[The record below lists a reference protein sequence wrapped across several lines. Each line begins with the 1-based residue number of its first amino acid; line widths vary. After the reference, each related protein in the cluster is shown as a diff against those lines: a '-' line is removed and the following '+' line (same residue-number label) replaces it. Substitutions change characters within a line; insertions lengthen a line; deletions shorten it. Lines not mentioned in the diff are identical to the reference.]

1 MDKNDFDVDFDFE
14 KEYGFDPSLFMDTD
28 ETEDEPVTGS
38 AFESAEDGDD
48 TLFGDF
54 DLDSLPDEDNSG
66 DGGSEFDD
74 FDLDELTGE
83 FSDEGDLTE
92 YAEEAAE
99 DTELPE
105 EEDIP
110 IRRRKPRQEEPG
122 KEPALPEDSEY
133 PEEELPE
140 DTAPD
145 ADAEEEYN
153 EDSEEKK
160 SLFRRKPKE
169 DKPKK
174 PSVFSKLLDLYL
186 APMRQT
192 EDIQTVDENGRIRR
206 RRKPSKSQIF
216 KEVYLPAII
225 AGVALLLVL
234 SFIVGSVTNAV
245 KKKLLNDEAS
255 RRESLS
261 ASQAADA
268 AEKEYDALIA
278 EAEALAAGYNYD
290 EAIAK
295 LNTFSGT
302 DAEHQ
307 QAITAKKAEYTTAQ
321 SQLVEW
327 KDISQIPNL
336 SFHVLMADPTRAIS
350 DAQYGG
356 LYNRNF
362 VTIDEFSK
370 ILEHLYSGGY
380 ILIDFDSFIST
391 STGVDGR
398 ESFFQSPLMLP
409 AGKKPIMITETM
421 VNYFNYMIDGNNDGE
436 PDAGG
441 AGFASK
447 LVVDENGD
455 IKAQYVDGSN
465 QTLIGNY
472 DLVPILEDFIK
483 AHPDF
488 SYRGARATLA
498 VTGHEGVFGYRC
510 NTSYIASKSQGYYD
524 EQVAG
529 AKEIAQALR
538 DKGYTIAS
546 YTYSNQ
552 KYRDLS
558 AKEINQEMTNWKN
571 QVTPILGEVDVMVFA
586 RENGGINDYTGAVF
600 TALSDTGFQY
610 FVDDGEKPSVTINT
624 SYVRQTR
631 IMVTGMNMQWHQSW
645 FTQYFDCNTI
655 LDIAV
660 RGNVPNS

>member
-14 KEYGFDPSLFMDTD
+14 KEYGFDPSLFMDAD
-28 ETEDEPVTGS
+28 ETEEAPVTDS
-38 AFESAEDGDD
+38 AFESAEDPDAD
-48 TLFGDF
+48 FLGDF
-54 DLDSLPDEDNSG
+54 DLDSLPDEEDSG
-66 DGGSEFDD
+66 DDAGVFDD
-74 FDLDELTGE
+74 FDLDDITGE
-83 FSDEGDLTE
+83 SSE
-92 YAEEAAE
+92 AE
-99 DTELPE
+99 DPMDLSEEEDLPIRRRRQNRQEEPQDPELPE
-105 EEDIP
+105 EDVLQEDEVP
-110 IRRRKPRQEEPG
+110 EDELPEEDTEEESEEEPEAEKPARRRKPR
-122 KEPALPEDSEY
+122 A
-133 PEEELPE
+133 
-140 DTAPD
+140 
-145 ADAEEEYN
+145 
-153 EDSEEKK
+153 
-160 SLFRRKPKE
+160 

-192 EDIQTVDENGRIRR
+192 EDVQTVDENGRIRR

-225 AGVALLLVL
+225 AGIALLLVL

-245 KKKLLNDEAS
+245 KKKMLNDEAN

-268 AEKEYDALIA
+268 AEKEYDALMA

-295 LNTFSGT
+295 LNTFTGT

-307 QAITAKKAEYTTAQ
+307 QAITAKKAEYTNAQ

-327 KDISQIPNL
+327 KDVSQIPNL

-370 ILEHLYSGGY
+370 ILEQLYAGGY

-391 STGVDGR
+391 STGVDGK

-441 AGFASK
+441 AGFACK
-447 LVVDENGD
+447 LVVDANGD

-465 QTLIGNY
+465 QTLVGNY

-510 NTSYIASKSQGYYD
+510 NTSYIASKSQSYYD

>member
-14 KEYGFDPSLFMDTD
+14 KEYGFDPSLFMDAD
-28 ETEDEPVTGS
+28 ETEEAPVTDS
-38 AFESAEDGDD
+38 AFESAEDPDAD
-48 TLFGDF
+48 FLGDF
-54 DLDSLPDEDNSG
+54 DLDSLPDEEDSG
-66 DGGSEFDD
+66 DDAGVFDD
-74 FDLDELTGE
+74 FDLDDITGE
-83 FSDEGDLTE
+83 NSE
-92 YAEEAAE
+92 AE
-99 DTELPE
+99 DPMDLPE
-105 EEDIP
+105 EEDLP
-110 IRRRKPRQEEPG
+110 IRRRRQNRQEEPQDPELPEEDVLQEDEVPEDELPEEDTEEESEEEPEAEKPARRRKPR
-122 KEPALPEDSEY
+122 A
-133 PEEELPE
+133 
-140 DTAPD
+140 
-145 ADAEEEYN
+145 
-153 EDSEEKK
+153 
-160 SLFRRKPKE
+160 

-192 EDIQTVDENGRIRR
+192 EDVQTVDENGRIRR

-225 AGVALLLVL
+225 AGLALLLVL

-245 KKKLLNDEAS
+245 KKKMLNDEAN

-268 AEKEYDALIA
+268 AEKEYDALMA

-295 LNTFSGT
+295 LNTFTGT

-307 QAITAKKAEYTTAQ
+307 QAITAKKAEYTNAQ

-327 KDISQIPNL
+327 KDVSQIPNL

-370 ILEHLYSGGY
+370 ILEQLYAGGY

-391 STGVDGR
+391 STGVDGK

-441 AGFASK
+441 AGFACK
-447 LVVDENGD
+447 LVVDANGD

-465 QTLIGNY
+465 QTLVGNY

-510 NTSYIASKSQGYYD
+510 NTSYIASKSQSYYD

-529 AKEIAQALR
+529 AKEITQALR
-538 DKGYTIAS
+538 EKGYTIAS

-558 AKEINQEMTNWKN
+558 AKEISQEMTNWKN
-571 QVTPILGEVDVMVFA
+571 QVTPILGEVDVLVFA

-631 IMVTGMNMQWHQSW
+631 IMVTGMNMQWHPTW
-645 FTQYFDCNTI
+645 FTQYFDCNAV

-660 RGNVPNS
+660 RGSVPNS

>member
-14 KEYGFDPSLFMDTD
+14 KEYGFDPSLFMDAD
-28 ETEDEPVTGS
+28 KTEEEPADDS
-38 AFESAEDGDD
+38 AYESAEDSEEDF
-48 TLFGDF
+48 LGDF
-54 DLDSLPDEDNSG
+54 DLDSLPDEEDSG
-66 DGGSEFDD
+66 EDAGAFDD
-74 FDLDELTGE
+74 FDLDDVTGE
-83 FSDEGDLTE
+83 ISDG
-92 YAEEAAE
+92 E
-99 DTELPE
+99 DPADIPE

-110 IRRRKPRQEEPG
+110 IRRRRSRQEPPQD
-122 KEPALPEDSEY
+122 PALPDDDGQ
-133 PEEELPE
+133 PEEALEDELPE
-140 DTAPD
+140 E
-145 ADAEEEYN
+145 DAEEES
-153 EDSEEKK
+153 EAVPEEEPEEEKPV
-160 SLFRRKPKE
+160 RRKRVQP

-174 PSVFSKLLDLYL
+174 PSVFSRLLDLYL
-186 APMRQT
+186 APVRQT
-192 EDIQTVDENGRIRR
+192 EDVQTVDENGRIRR

-225 AGVALLLVL
+225 AGLALLLVL

-245 KKKLLNDEAS
+245 KKKMLNDEAS

-295 LNTFSGT
+295 LNTFTGT
-302 DAEHQ
+302 SAEHQ
-307 QAITAKKAEYTTAQ
+307 QAITAKKAEYTNAQ

-327 KDISQIPNL
+327 KDVSQIPNL
-336 SFHVLMADPTRAIS
+336 SFHVLMADPQRAIS

-370 ILEHLYSGGY
+370 ILEQLYAGGY

-391 STGVDGR
+391 STGVDGK

-441 AGFASK
+441 AGFACK
-447 LVVDENGD
+447 LVVDANGD

-465 QTLIGNY
+465 QTLVGNY

-510 NTSYIASKSQGYYD
+510 NTSYISSKSQGYYD

-529 AKEIAQALR
+529 AKEIVQALR

-558 AKEINQEMTNWKN
+558 AKEISQEMTNWKN
-571 QVTPILGEVDVMVFA
+571 QVTPILGEVDVLVFA

-610 FVDDGEKPSVTINT
+610 FVDDGEKPAVTINT

-631 IMVTGMNMQWHQSW
+631 LMVTGMNMQWHPTW
-645 FTQYFDCNTI
+645 FTQYFDCNAV
-655 LDIAV
+655 LDTTV
-660 RGNVPNS
+660 RGSVPNS

>member
-14 KEYGFDPSLFMDTD
+14 KEYGFDPSLFMDAD
-28 ETEDEPVTGS
+28 ETEEAPVTDS
-38 AFESAEDGDD
+38 AFESAEDPDAD
-48 TLFGDF
+48 FLGDF
-54 DLDSLPDEDNSG
+54 DLDSLPDEEDSG
-66 DGGSEFDD
+66 DDAGVFDD
-74 FDLDELTGE
+74 FDLDDITGE
-83 FSDEGDLTE
+83 SSE
-92 YAEEAAE
+92 AE
-99 DTELPE
+99 DPMDLSEEEDLPIRRRRQNRQEEPQDPVLPEEDVLQEDEVPEDELPE
-105 EEDIP
+105 EDTEEESEEEP
-110 IRRRKPRQEEPG
+110 EAEKPARRRKPR
-122 KEPALPEDSEY
+122 A
-133 PEEELPE
+133 
-140 DTAPD
+140 
-145 ADAEEEYN
+145 
-153 EDSEEKK
+153 
-160 SLFRRKPKE
+160 

-192 EDIQTVDENGRIRR
+192 EDVQTVDENGRIRR

-225 AGVALLLVL
+225 AGLALLLVL

-245 KKKLLNDEAS
+245 KKKMLNDEAN

-295 LNTFSGT
+295 LNTFTGT

-307 QAITAKKAEYTTAQ
+307 QAITAKKAEYTNAQ

-327 KDISQIPNL
+327 KDVSQIPNL
-336 SFHVLMADPTRAIS
+336 SFHVLMSDPTRGIS

-524 EQVAG
+524 EQGAG

>member
-14 KEYGFDPSLFMDTD
+14 KEYGFDPSLFMDAD
-28 ETEDEPVTGS
+28 ETEEAPVTDS
-38 AFESAEDGDD
+38 AFESVEDPDAD
-48 TLFGDF
+48 FLGDF
-54 DLDSLPDEDNSG
+54 DLDSLPDEEDSG
-66 DGGSEFDD
+66 DDAGVFDD
-74 FDLDELTGE
+74 FDLDDITGE
-83 FSDEGDLTE
+83 NSE
-92 YAEEAAE
+92 AE
-99 DTELPE
+99 DPMDLPE
-105 EEDIP
+105 EEDLP
-110 IRRRKPRQEEPG
+110 IRRRRQNRQEEPQDPVLPEEDVLQEDEVPEDELPEEDTEEESEEEPEAGKPARRRKPR
-122 KEPALPEDSEY
+122 A
-133 PEEELPE
+133 
-140 DTAPD
+140 
-145 ADAEEEYN
+145 
-153 EDSEEKK
+153 
-160 SLFRRKPKE
+160 

-192 EDIQTVDENGRIRR
+192 EDVQTVDENGRIRR

-225 AGVALLLVL
+225 AGLALLLVL

-245 KKKLLNDEAS
+245 KKKMLNDEAN

-268 AEKEYDALIA
+268 AEKEYDALMA

-295 LNTFSGT
+295 LNTFTGT

-307 QAITAKKAEYTTAQ
+307 QAITAKKAEYTNAQ

-327 KDISQIPNL
+327 KDVSQIPNL

-370 ILEHLYSGGY
+370 ILEQLYAGGY

-391 STGVDGR
+391 STGVDGK

-441 AGFASK
+441 AGFACK
-447 LVVDENGD
+447 LVVDANGD

-465 QTLIGNY
+465 QTLVGNY

-510 NTSYIASKSQGYYD
+510 NTSYIASKSQSYYD

-529 AKEIAQALR
+529 AKEITQALR
-538 DKGYTIAS
+538 EKGYTIAS

-558 AKEINQEMTNWKN
+558 AKEISQEMTNWKN
-571 QVTPILGEVDVMVFA
+571 QVTPILGEVDVLVFA

-631 IMVTGMNMQWHQSW
+631 IMVTGMNMQWHPTW
-645 FTQYFDCNTI
+645 FTQYFDCNAV

-660 RGNVPNS
+660 RGSVPNS

>member
-14 KEYGFDPSLFMDTD
+14 KEYGFDPSLFMDAD
-28 ETEDEPVTGS
+28 ETEEAPVTDS
-38 AFESAEDGDD
+38 AFESVEDPDAD
-48 TLFGDF
+48 FLGDF
-54 DLDSLPDEDNSG
+54 DLDSLPDEEDSG
-66 DGGSEFDD
+66 DDAGVFDD
-74 FDLDELTGE
+74 FDLDDITGE
-83 FSDEGDLTE
+83 NSE
-92 YAEEAAE
+92 AE
-99 DTELPE
+99 DPMDLPE
-105 EEDIP
+105 EEDLP
-110 IRRRKPRQEEPG
+110 IRRRRQNRQEEPQDPVLPEEDVLQEDEVPEDELPEEDTEEESEEEPEAEKPARRRKPR
-122 KEPALPEDSEY
+122 A
-133 PEEELPE
+133 
-140 DTAPD
+140 
-145 ADAEEEYN
+145 
-153 EDSEEKK
+153 
-160 SLFRRKPKE
+160 

-192 EDIQTVDENGRIRR
+192 EDVQTVDENGRIRR

-225 AGVALLLVL
+225 AGLALLLVL

-245 KKKLLNDEAS
+245 KKKMLNDEAN

-268 AEKEYDALIA
+268 AEKEYDALMA

-295 LNTFSGT
+295 LNTFTGT

-307 QAITAKKAEYTTAQ
+307 QAITAKKAEYTNAQ

-327 KDISQIPNL
+327 KDVSQIPNL

-370 ILEHLYSGGY
+370 ILEQLYAGGY

-391 STGVDGR
+391 STGVDGK

-441 AGFASK
+441 AGFACK
-447 LVVDENGD
+447 LVVDANGD

-465 QTLIGNY
+465 QTLVGNY

-510 NTSYIASKSQGYYD
+510 NTSYIASKSQSYYD

-529 AKEIAQALR
+529 AKEITQALR
-538 DKGYTIAS
+538 EKGYTIAS

-558 AKEINQEMTNWKN
+558 AKEISQEMTNWKN
-571 QVTPILGEVDVMVFA
+571 QVTPILGEVDVLVFA

-631 IMVTGMNMQWHQSW
+631 IMVTGMNMQWHPTW
-645 FTQYFDCNTI
+645 FTQYFDCNAV

-660 RGNVPNS
+660 RGSVPNS

>member
-14 KEYGFDPSLFMDTD
+14 KEYGFDPSLFMDAD
-28 ETEDEPVTGS
+28 ETEEAPVTDS
-38 AFESAEDGDD
+38 AFESVEDPDAD
-48 TLFGDF
+48 FLGDF
-54 DLDSLPDEDNSG
+54 DLDSLPDEEDSG
-66 DGGSEFDD
+66 DDAGVFDD
-74 FDLDELTGE
+74 FDLDDITGE
-83 FSDEGDLTE
+83 NSE
-92 YAEEAAE
+92 AE
-99 DTELPE
+99 DPMDLSEEEDLPIRRRRQNRQEEPQDPVLPEEDVLQEDEVPEDELPE
-105 EEDIP
+105 EDTEEESEEEP
-110 IRRRKPRQEEPG
+110 EAEKPARRRKPR
-122 KEPALPEDSEY
+122 A
-133 PEEELPE
+133 
-140 DTAPD
+140 
-145 ADAEEEYN
+145 
-153 EDSEEKK
+153 
-160 SLFRRKPKE
+160 

-192 EDIQTVDENGRIRR
+192 EDVQTVDENGRIRR

-225 AGVALLLVL
+225 AGLALLLVL

-245 KKKLLNDEAS
+245 KKKMLNDEAN

-268 AEKEYDALIA
+268 AEKEYDALMA

-295 LNTFSGT
+295 LNTFTGT

-307 QAITAKKAEYTTAQ
+307 QAITAKKAEYTNAQ

-327 KDISQIPNL
+327 KDVSQIPNL

-370 ILEHLYSGGY
+370 ILEQLYAGGY

-391 STGVDGR
+391 STGVDGK

-441 AGFASK
+441 AGFACK
-447 LVVDENGD
+447 LVVDANGD

-465 QTLIGNY
+465 QTLVGNY

-510 NTSYIASKSQGYYD
+510 NTSYIASKSQSYYD

-529 AKEIAQALR
+529 AKEITQALR
-538 DKGYTIAS
+538 EKGYTIAS

-558 AKEINQEMTNWKN
+558 AKEISQEMTNWKN
-571 QVTPILGEVDVMVFA
+571 QVTPILGEVDVLVFA

-631 IMVTGMNMQWHQSW
+631 IMVTGMNMQWHPTW
-645 FTQYFDCNTI
+645 FTQYFDCNAV

-660 RGNVPNS
+660 RGSVPNS

>member
-14 KEYGFDPSLFMDTD
+14 KEYGFDPSLFMDAD
-28 ETEDEPVTGS
+28 ETEEEPVTDS
-38 AFESAEDGDD
+38 AFESADSDAD
-48 TLFGDF
+48 FLGDF
-54 DLDSLPDEDNSG
+54 DLDSLPDEEDSG
-66 DGGSEFDD
+66 DDAGGFDD
-74 FDLDELTGE
+74 FDLDDITGDI
-83 FSDEGDLTE
+83 SDG
-92 YAEEAAE
+92 E
-99 DTELPE
+99 DSVDIPE

-110 IRRRKPRQEEPG
+110 IRRRQNRQEEPQDSV
-122 KEPALPEDSEY
+122 LPEEDAQ
-133 PEEELPE
+133 PEDELPE
-140 DTAPD
+140 DELPAEDT
-145 ADAEEEYN
+145 EEE
-153 EDSEEKK
+153 SEEEPEAEKPAR
-160 SLFRRKPKE
+160 RRKPRA

-192 EDIQTVDENGRIRR
+192 EDVQTVDENGRIRR

-225 AGVALLLVL
+225 AGLALLLVL

-245 KKKLLNDEAS
+245 KKKMLNDEAN

-268 AEKEYDALIA
+268 AEKEYDALMA

-295 LNTFSGT
+295 LNTFTGT

-307 QAITAKKAEYTTAQ
+307 QAITAKKAEYTNAQ

-327 KDISQIPNL
+327 KDVSQIPNL

-370 ILEHLYSGGY
+370 ILEQLYAGGY

-391 STGVDGR
+391 STGVDGK

-441 AGFASK
+441 AGFACK
-447 LVVDENGD
+447 LVVDANGD

-465 QTLIGNY
+465 QTLVGNY

-510 NTSYIASKSQGYYD
+510 NTSYIASKSQSYYD

-529 AKEIAQALR
+529 AKEITQALR
-538 DKGYTIAS
+538 EKGYTIAS

-558 AKEINQEMTNWKN
+558 AKEISQEMTNWKN
-571 QVTPILGEVDVMVFA
+571 QVTPILGEVDVLVFA

-624 SYVRQTR
+624 SYIRQTR
-631 IMVTGMNMQWHQSW
+631 LMVTGMNMQWHPTW
-645 FTQYFDCNTI
+645 FTQYFDCNAV
-655 LDIAV
+655 LDTAV
-660 RGNVPNS
+660 RGSVPNS

>member
-14 KEYGFDPSLFMDTD
+14 KEYGFDPSLFMDAD
-28 ETEDEPVTGS
+28 ETEGEPVTDS
-38 AFESAEDGDD
+38 AYESAEDSDED
-48 TLFGDF
+48 FLGDF
-54 DLDSLPDEDNSG
+54 DLDSLPDEEDSG
-66 DGGSEFDD
+66 DDAGAFDD
-74 FDLDELTGE
+74 FDLDDITGE
-83 FSDEGDLTE
+83 IS
-92 YAEEAAE
+92 EEE
-99 DTELPE
+99 DPVDIPE

-110 IRRRKPRQEEPG
+110 IRRRQNRQEEPQD
-122 KEPALPEDSEY
+122 PVLPEEDVQLEEEVPEDAVAEEDAGEESEEE
-133 PEEELPE
+133 PEEEKP
-140 DTAPD
+140 AR
-145 ADAEEEYN
+145 
-153 EDSEEKK
+153 
-160 SLFRRKPKE
+160 RRKPRP

-186 APMRQT
+186 APIRQT
-192 EDIQTVDENGRIRR
+192 EDEQTVDANGRIRR

-225 AGVALLLVL
+225 AGIALLLVL

-245 KKKLLNDEAS
+245 KKKMLNDEAN

-268 AEKEYDALIA
+268 AEKEYDALMA
-278 EAEALAAGYNYD
+278 EAEALAAGYSYD

-295 LNTFSGT
+295 LNTFTGT

-327 KDISQIPNL
+327 KDVSQIPNL
-336 SFHVLMADPTRAIS
+336 SFHVLMADPQRAIS

-362 VTIDEFSK
+362 VTTDEFSK
-370 ILEHLYSGGY
+370 ILEQLYAGGY

-391 STGVDGR
+391 STGVDGK

-441 AGFASK
+441 AGFACK

-455 IKAQYVDGSN
+455 IKAQYVDSSN
-465 QTLIGNY
+465 QTLVGNY

-510 NTSYIASKSQGYYD
+510 NTSYIASKSQSYYD

-538 DKGYTIAS
+538 EKGYTIAS

-558 AKEINQEMTNWKN
+558 AKEISQEMTNWKN
-571 QVTPILGEVDVMVFA
+571 QVTPILGEVDVLVFA

-631 IMVTGMNMQWHQSW
+631 IMVTGMNMQWHPTW
-645 FTQYFDCNTI
+645 FTQYFDCNAV
-655 LDIAV
+655 LDISV

>member
-14 KEYGFDPSLFMDTD
+14 KEYGFDPSLFMDAD
-28 ETEDEPVTGS
+28 ETEEAPVTDS
-38 AFESAEDGDD
+38 AFESAEDPDAD
-48 TLFGDF
+48 FLGDF
-54 DLDSLPDEDNSG
+54 DLDSLPDEEDSG
-66 DGGSEFDD
+66 DDAGVFDD
-74 FDLDELTGE
+74 FDLDDITGE
-83 FSDEGDLTE
+83 NSE
-92 YAEEAAE
+92 AE
-99 DTELPE
+99 DPMDLSEEEDLPIRRGRQNRQEEPQDPVLPEEDVLQEDEVPEDELPE
-105 EEDIP
+105 EDTEEKSEEEP
-110 IRRRKPRQEEPG
+110 EAEKPARRRKPR
-122 KEPALPEDSEY
+122 A
-133 PEEELPE
+133 
-140 DTAPD
+140 
-145 ADAEEEYN
+145 
-153 EDSEEKK
+153 
-160 SLFRRKPKE
+160 

-192 EDIQTVDENGRIRR
+192 EDVQTVDENGRIRR

-225 AGVALLLVL
+225 AGLALLLVL

-245 KKKLLNDEAS
+245 KKKMLNDEAN

-290 EAIAK
+290 EALAK
-295 LNTFSGT
+295 LNTFTGT

-307 QAITAKKAEYTTAQ
+307 QAITAKKAEYTNAQ

-327 KDISQIPNL
+327 KDVSQIPNL

-370 ILEHLYSGGY
+370 ILEQLYAGGY

-391 STGVDGR
+391 STGVDGK

-441 AGFASK
+441 AGFACK
-447 LVVDENGD
+447 LVVDANGD

-465 QTLIGNY
+465 QTLVGNY

-510 NTSYIASKSQGYYD
+510 NTSYIASKSQSYYD

-529 AKEIAQALR
+529 AKEITQALR
-538 DKGYTIAS
+538 EKGYTIAS

-558 AKEINQEMTNWKN
+558 AKEISQEMTNWKN
-571 QVTPILGEVDVMVFA
+571 QVTPILGEVDVLVFA

-631 IMVTGMNMQWHQSW
+631 IMVTGMNMQWHPTW
-645 FTQYFDCNTI
+645 FTQYFDCNAV

-660 RGNVPNS
+660 RGSVPNS

>member
-14 KEYGFDPSLFMDTD
+14 KEYGFDPSLFMDAD
-28 ETEDEPVTGS
+28 ETEEEPVTDS
-38 AFESAEDGDD
+38 AFESADSDAD
-48 TLFGDF
+48 FLGDF
-54 DLDSLPDEDNSG
+54 DLDSLPDEEDSG
-66 DGGSEFDD
+66 DDAGGFDD
-74 FDLDELTGE
+74 FDLDDITGDI
-83 FSDEGDLTE
+83 SDG
-92 YAEEAAE
+92 E
-99 DTELPE
+99 DSVDIPE

-110 IRRRKPRQEEPG
+110 IRRRQNRQEEPQD
-122 KEPALPEDSEY
+122 PVLPEEDAQ
-133 PEEELPE
+133 PEDELPE
-140 DTAPD
+140 DELPAEDT
-145 ADAEEEYN
+145 EEE
-153 EDSEEKK
+153 SEEEPEAEKPAR
-160 SLFRRKPKE
+160 RRKPRA

-192 EDIQTVDENGRIRR
+192 EDVQTVDENGRIRR

-225 AGVALLLVL
+225 AGIALLLVL

-245 KKKLLNDEAS
+245 KKKMLNDEAS

-268 AEKEYDALIA
+268 AEKEYDALMA

-295 LNTFSGT
+295 LNTFTGT

-307 QAITAKKAEYTTAQ
+307 QAITAKKAEYTNAQ

-327 KDISQIPNL
+327 KDVSQIPNL

-370 ILEHLYSGGY
+370 ILEQLYAGGY

-391 STGVDGR
+391 STGVDGK

-441 AGFASK
+441 AGFACK
-447 LVVDENGD
+447 LVVDANGD

-465 QTLIGNY
+465 QTLVGNY

-510 NTSYIASKSQGYYD
+510 NTSYIASKSQSYYD

-529 AKEIAQALR
+529 AKEITQALR
-538 DKGYTIAS
+538 EKGYTIAS

-558 AKEINQEMTNWKN
+558 AKEISQEMTNWKN
-571 QVTPILGEVDVMVFA
+571 QVTPILGEVDVLVFA

-624 SYVRQTR
+624 SYIRQTR
-631 IMVTGMNMQWHQSW
+631 LMVTGMNMQWHPTW
-645 FTQYFDCNTI
+645 FTQYFDCNAV
-655 LDIAV
+655 LDTAV
-660 RGNVPNS
+660 RGSVPNS

>member
-14 KEYGFDPSLFMDTD
+14 KEYGFDPSLFMDAD
-28 ETEDEPVTGS
+28 ETEEAPVTDS
-38 AFESAEDGDD
+38 AFESVEDPDAD
-48 TLFGDF
+48 FLGDF
-54 DLDSLPDEDNSG
+54 DLDSLPDEEDSG
-66 DGGSEFDD
+66 DDAGVFDD
-74 FDLDELTGE
+74 FDLDDITGE
-83 FSDEGDLTE
+83 NSE
-92 YAEEAAE
+92 AE
-99 DTELPE
+99 DPMDLSEEEDLPIRRRRQNRQEEPQDPVLPEEDVLQEDEVPEDELPE
-105 EEDIP
+105 EDTEEESEEEP
-110 IRRRKPRQEEPG
+110 EAEKPARRRKPR
-122 KEPALPEDSEY
+122 A
-133 PEEELPE
+133 
-140 DTAPD
+140 
-145 ADAEEEYN
+145 
-153 EDSEEKK
+153 
-160 SLFRRKPKE
+160 

-192 EDIQTVDENGRIRR
+192 EDVQTVDENGRIRR

-225 AGVALLLVL
+225 AGLALLLVL

-245 KKKLLNDEAS
+245 KKKMLNDEAT

-268 AEKEYDALIA
+268 AEKEYDALMA

-295 LNTFSGT
+295 LNTFTGT

-307 QAITAKKAEYTTAQ
+307 QAITAKKAEYTNAQ

-327 KDISQIPNL
+327 KDVSQIPNL

-370 ILEHLYSGGY
+370 ILEQLYAGGY

-391 STGVDGR
+391 STGVDGK

-441 AGFASK
+441 AGFACK
-447 LVVDENGD
+447 LVVDANGD

-465 QTLIGNY
+465 QTLVGNY

-510 NTSYIASKSQGYYD
+510 NTSYIASKSQSYYD

-529 AKEIAQALR
+529 AKEITQALR
-538 DKGYTIAS
+538 EKGYTIAS

-558 AKEINQEMTNWKN
+558 AKEISQEMTNWKN
-571 QVTPILGEVDVMVFA
+571 QVTPILGEVDVLVFA

-631 IMVTGMNMQWHQSW
+631 IMVTGMNMQWHPTW
-645 FTQYFDCNTI
+645 FTQYFDCNAV

-660 RGNVPNS
+660 RGSVPNS

>member
-14 KEYGFDPSLFMDTD
+14 KEYGFDPSLFMDAD
-28 ETEDEPVTGS
+28 ETEEAPVTDS
-38 AFESAEDGDD
+38 AFESAEDPDAD
-48 TLFGDF
+48 FLGDF
-54 DLDSLPDEDNSG
+54 DLDSLPDEEDSG
-66 DGGSEFDD
+66 DDAGVFDD
-74 FDLDELTGE
+74 FDLDDITGE
-83 FSDEGDLTE
+83 SSE
-92 YAEEAAE
+92 AE
-99 DTELPE
+99 DPMDLSEEEDLPIRRRRQNRQEEPQDPELPE
-105 EEDIP
+105 EDVLQEDEVP
-110 IRRRKPRQEEPG
+110 EDELPEEDTEEESEEEPEAEKPARRRKPR
-122 KEPALPEDSEY
+122 A
-133 PEEELPE
+133 
-140 DTAPD
+140 
-145 ADAEEEYN
+145 
-153 EDSEEKK
+153 
-160 SLFRRKPKE
+160 

-192 EDIQTVDENGRIRR
+192 EDVQTVDENGRIRR

-225 AGVALLLVL
+225 AGLALLLVL

-245 KKKLLNDEAS
+245 KKKMLNDEAN

-295 LNTFSGT
+295 LNTFTGT

-307 QAITAKKAEYTTAQ
+307 QAITAKKAEYTNAQ

-327 KDISQIPNL
+327 KDVSQIPNL

-370 ILEHLYSGGY
+370 ILEQLYAGGY

-391 STGVDGR
+391 STGVDGK

-441 AGFASK
+441 AGFACK
-447 LVVDENGD
+447 LVVDANGD

-465 QTLIGNY
+465 QTLVGNY

-510 NTSYIASKSQGYYD
+510 NTSYIASKSQSYYD

-558 AKEINQEMTNWKN
+558 AKEISQEMTNWTN
-571 QVTPILGEVDVMVFA
+571 QVTPILGEVDVLVFA

-631 IMVTGMNMQWHQSW
+631 IMVTGMNMQWHPTW
-645 FTQYFDCNTI
+645 FTQYFDCNAV

-660 RGNVPNS
+660 RGSVPNS

>member
-14 KEYGFDPSLFMDTD
+14 KEYGFDPSLFMDAD
-28 ETEDEPVTGS
+28 ETEEEPVTDS
-38 AFESAEDGDD
+38 AFESADSDAD
-48 TLFGDF
+48 FLGDF
-54 DLDSLPDEDNSG
+54 DLDSLPDEEDSG
-66 DGGSEFDD
+66 DDAGGFDD
-74 FDLDELTGE
+74 FDLDDITGDI
-83 FSDEGDLTE
+83 SDG
-92 YAEEAAE
+92 E
-99 DTELPE
+99 DSVDIPE

-110 IRRRKPRQEEPG
+110 IRRRQNRQEEPQD
-122 KEPALPEDSEY
+122 PVLPEEDAQ
-133 PEEELPE
+133 PEDELPE
-140 DTAPD
+140 DELPAEDT
-145 ADAEEEYN
+145 EEE
-153 EDSEEKK
+153 SEEEPEAEKPAR
-160 SLFRRKPKE
+160 RRKPRA

-192 EDIQTVDENGRIRR
+192 EDVQTVDENGRIRR

-225 AGVALLLVL
+225 AGIALLLVL

-245 KKKLLNDEAS
+245 KKKMLNDEAN

-268 AEKEYDALIA
+268 AEKEYDALMA

-295 LNTFSGT
+295 LNTFTGT

-307 QAITAKKAEYTTAQ
+307 QAITAKKAEYTNAQ

-327 KDISQIPNL
+327 KDVSQIPNL

-370 ILEHLYSGGY
+370 ILEQLYAGGY

-391 STGVDGR
+391 STGVDGK

-441 AGFASK
+441 AGFACK
-447 LVVDENGD
+447 LVVDANGD

-465 QTLIGNY
+465 QTLVGNY

-510 NTSYIASKSQGYYD
+510 NTSYIASKSQSYYD

-529 AKEIAQALR
+529 AKEITQALR
-538 DKGYTIAS
+538 EKGYTIAS

-558 AKEINQEMTNWKN
+558 AKEISQEMTNWKN
-571 QVTPILGEVDVMVFA
+571 QVTPILGEVDVLVFA

-624 SYVRQTR
+624 SYIRQTR
-631 IMVTGMNMQWHQSW
+631 LMVTGMNMQWHPTW
-645 FTQYFDCNTI
+645 FTQYFDCNAV
-655 LDIAV
+655 LDTAV
-660 RGNVPNS
+660 RGSVPNS

>member
-14 KEYGFDPSLFMDTD
+14 KEYGFDPSLFMDAD
-28 ETEDEPVTGS
+28 ETEEAPVTDS
-38 AFESAEDGDD
+38 AFESAEDPDAD
-48 TLFGDF
+48 FLGDF
-54 DLDSLPDEDNSG
+54 DLDSLPDEEDSG
-66 DGGSEFDD
+66 DDAGVFDD
-74 FDLDELTGE
+74 FDLDDITGE
-83 FSDEGDLTE
+83 SSE
-92 YAEEAAE
+92 AE
-99 DTELPE
+99 DPMDLSEEEDLPIRRRRQNRQEEPQDPELPE
-105 EEDIP
+105 EDVLQEDEVP
-110 IRRRKPRQEEPG
+110 EDELPEEDTEEESEEEPEAEKPARRRKPR
-122 KEPALPEDSEY
+122 A
-133 PEEELPE
+133 
-140 DTAPD
+140 
-145 ADAEEEYN
+145 
-153 EDSEEKK
+153 
-160 SLFRRKPKE
+160 

-192 EDIQTVDENGRIRR
+192 EDVQTVDENGRIRR

-225 AGVALLLVL
+225 AGLALLLVL

-245 KKKLLNDEAS
+245 KKKMLNDEAN

-295 LNTFSGT
+295 LNTFTGT

-307 QAITAKKAEYTTAQ
+307 QAITAKKAEYTNAQ

-327 KDISQIPNL
+327 KDVSQIPNL

-370 ILEHLYSGGY
+370 ILEQLYAGGY

-391 STGVDGR
+391 STGVDGK

-441 AGFASK
+441 AGFACK
-447 LVVDENGD
+447 LVVDANGD

-465 QTLIGNY
+465 QTLVGNY

-510 NTSYIASKSQGYYD
+510 NTSYIASKSQSYYD

-529 AKEIAQALR
+529 AKEITQALR
-538 DKGYTIAS
+538 EKGYTIAS

-558 AKEINQEMTNWKN
+558 AKEISQEMTNWKN
-571 QVTPILGEVDVMVFA
+571 QVTPILGEVDVLVFA

-631 IMVTGMNMQWHQSW
+631 IMVTGMNMQWHPTW
-645 FTQYFDCNTI
+645 FTQYFDCNAV

-660 RGNVPNS
+660 RGSVPNS

>member
-14 KEYGFDPSLFMDTD
+14 KEYGFDPSLFMDAD
-28 ETEDEPVTGS
+28 ETEGEPVTDS
-38 AFESAEDGDD
+38 AYESAEDSDED
-48 TLFGDF
+48 FLGDF
-54 DLDSLPDEDNSG
+54 DLDSLPDEEDSG
-66 DGGSEFDD
+66 DDAGAFDD
-74 FDLDELTGE
+74 FDLDDITGE
-83 FSDEGDLTE
+83 IS
-92 YAEEAAE
+92 EEE
-99 DTELPE
+99 DPVDIPE

-110 IRRRKPRQEEPG
+110 IRRRRNREEEPQD
-122 KEPALPEDSEY
+122 PVLPEEDVQLEEEVPEDAVAEEDAGEESEEE
-133 PEEELPE
+133 PEEEKP
-140 DTAPD
+140 AR
-145 ADAEEEYN
+145 
-153 EDSEEKK
+153 
-160 SLFRRKPKE
+160 RRKPRA

-186 APMRQT
+186 APIRQT
-192 EDIQTVDENGRIRR
+192 EDEQTVDANGRIRR

-225 AGVALLLVL
+225 AGIALLLVL

-245 KKKLLNDEAS
+245 KKKMLNDEAS

-268 AEKEYDALIA
+268 AEKEYDALMA
-278 EAEALAAGYNYD
+278 EAEALAAGYSYD

-295 LNTFSGT
+295 LNTFTGT

-327 KDISQIPNL
+327 KDVSQIPNL
-336 SFHVLMADPTRAIS
+336 SFHVLMADPQRAIS

-362 VTIDEFSK
+362 VTTDEFSK
-370 ILEHLYSGGY
+370 ILEQLYAGGY

-391 STGVDGR
+391 STGVDGK

-441 AGFASK
+441 AGFACK

-455 IKAQYVDGSN
+455 IKAQYVDSSN
-465 QTLIGNY
+465 QTLVGNY

-510 NTSYIASKSQGYYD
+510 NTSYIASKSQSYYD

-538 DKGYTIAS
+538 EKGYTIAS

-558 AKEINQEMTNWKN
+558 AKEISQEMTNWKN
-571 QVTPILGEVDVMVFA
+571 QVTPILGEVDVLVFA

-631 IMVTGMNMQWHQSW
+631 IMVTGMNMQWHPTW
-645 FTQYFDCNTI
+645 FTQYFDCNAV
-655 LDIAV
+655 LDISV

>member
-14 KEYGFDPSLFMDTD
+14 KEYGFDPSLFMDAD
-28 ETEDEPVTGS
+28 ETEEESVAGS
-38 AFESAEDGDD
+38 AFESAGDGDD
-48 TLFGDF
+48 DLLGDF
-54 DLDSLPDEDNSG
+54 DLDSLPEDDHSRDEAG
-66 DGGSEFDD
+66 EFDD
-74 FDLDELTGE
+74 FDLDELTGD
-83 FSDEGDLTE
+83 FSDEGDLSE
-92 YAEEAAE
+92 YAEEAAG
-99 DTELPE
+99 DTELPG

-110 IRRRKPRQEEPG
+110 IRRSRSRQEASGEEAVPS
-122 KEPALPEDSEY
+122 EAPEY
-133 PEEELPE
+133 PEEEVREDPE
-140 DTAPD
+140 PETE
-145 ADAEEEYN
+145 AEEEYAE
-153 EDSEEKK
+153 EDGEKT
-160 SLFRRKPKE
+160 SSRRRRPKE

-192 EDIQTVDENGRIRR
+192 EDIQTVDENGRVRR

-245 KKKLLNDEAS
+245 KKKLLNDEAN

-302 DAEHQ
+302 DPEHQ

-327 KDISQIPNL
+327 KDVSQIPNL

-362 VTIDEFSK
+362 VTINEFSK

-380 ILIDFDSFIST
+380 ILVDFDSFIST

-398 ESFFQSPLMLP
+398 ESFFQSQLMLP

-488 SYRGARATLA
+488 SYRGARAILA

-510 NTSYIASKSQGYYD
+510 NTSYIASKSQSYYD

-558 AKEINQEMTNWKN
+558 AKEISQEMTNWKN
-571 QVTPILGEVDVMVFA
+571 QVTPVLGEVDVMVFA

-600 TALSDTGFQY
+600 TSLSDTGFQY

-645 FTQYFDCNTI
+645 FTQYFDCNTV
-655 LDIAV
+655 LDISV

>member
-14 KEYGFDPSLFMDTD
+14 KEYGFDPSLFMDAD
-28 ETEDEPVTGS
+28 ETEEAPVTDS
-38 AFESAEDGDD
+38 AFESAEDPDAD
-48 TLFGDF
+48 FLGDF
-54 DLDSLPDEDNSG
+54 DLDSLPDEEDSG
-66 DGGSEFDD
+66 DDAGVFDD
-74 FDLDELTGE
+74 FDLDDITGE
-83 FSDEGDLTE
+83 SSE
-92 YAEEAAE
+92 AE
-99 DTELPE
+99 DPMDLSEEEDLPIRRRRQNRQEEPQDPVLPEEDVLQEDEVPEDELPE
-105 EEDIP
+105 EDTEEESEEEP
-110 IRRRKPRQEEPG
+110 EAEKPAHRRKPR
-122 KEPALPEDSEY
+122 A
-133 PEEELPE
+133 
-140 DTAPD
+140 
-145 ADAEEEYN
+145 
-153 EDSEEKK
+153 
-160 SLFRRKPKE
+160 

-192 EDIQTVDENGRIRR
+192 EDVQTVDENGRIRR

-225 AGVALLLVL
+225 AGLALLLVL

-245 KKKLLNDEAS
+245 KKKMLNDEAN

-268 AEKEYDALIA
+268 AEKEYDALMA

-295 LNTFSGT
+295 LNTFTGT

-307 QAITAKKAEYTTAQ
+307 QAITAKKAEYTNAQ

-327 KDISQIPNL
+327 KDVSQIPNL

-370 ILEHLYSGGY
+370 ILEQLYAGGY

-391 STGVDGR
+391 STGVDGK

-441 AGFASK
+441 AGFACK
-447 LVVDENGD
+447 LVVDANGD

-465 QTLIGNY
+465 QTLVGNY

-510 NTSYIASKSQGYYD
+510 NTSYIASKSQSYYD

-529 AKEIAQALR
+529 AKEITQALR
-538 DKGYTIAS
+538 EKGYTIAS

-558 AKEINQEMTNWKN
+558 AKEISQEMTNWKN
-571 QVTPILGEVDVMVFA
+571 QVTPILGEVDVLVFA

-631 IMVTGMNMQWHQSW
+631 IMVTGMNMQWHPTW
-645 FTQYFDCNTI
+645 FTQYFDCNAV

-660 RGNVPNS
+660 RGSVPNS

>member
-14 KEYGFDPSLFMDTD
+14 KEYGFDPSLFMDAD
-28 ETEDEPVTGS
+28 ETEEEPVTDS
-38 AFESAEDGDD
+38 AFESADSDAD
-48 TLFGDF
+48 FLGDF
-54 DLDSLPDEDNSG
+54 DLDSLPDEEDSG
-66 DGGSEFDD
+66 DDAGGFDD
-74 FDLDELTGE
+74 FDLDDITGDI
-83 FSDEGDLTE
+83 SDG
-92 YAEEAAE
+92 E
-99 DTELPE
+99 DSVDIPE

-110 IRRRKPRQEEPG
+110 IRRRQNRQEEPQD
-122 KEPALPEDSEY
+122 PVLPEEDAQ
-133 PEEELPE
+133 PEDELPE
-140 DTAPD
+140 DELPAEDT
-145 ADAEEEYN
+145 EEE
-153 EDSEEKK
+153 SEEEPEAEKPAR
-160 SLFRRKPKE
+160 RRKPRA

-192 EDIQTVDENGRIRR
+192 EDVQTVDENGRIRR

-225 AGVALLLVL
+225 AGLALLLVL

-245 KKKLLNDEAS
+245 KKKMLNDEAN

-268 AEKEYDALIA
+268 AEKEYDALMA

-295 LNTFSGT
+295 LNTFTGT

-307 QAITAKKAEYTTAQ
+307 QAITAKKAEYTNAQ

-327 KDISQIPNL
+327 KDVSQIPNL

-370 ILEHLYSGGY
+370 ILEQLYAGGY

-391 STGVDGR
+391 STGVDGK

-441 AGFASK
+441 AGFACK
-447 LVVDENGD
+447 LVVDANGD

-465 QTLIGNY
+465 QTLVGNY

-510 NTSYIASKSQGYYD
+510 NTSYIASKSQSYYD

-529 AKEIAQALR
+529 AKEITQALR
-538 DKGYTIAS
+538 EKGYTIAS

-558 AKEINQEMTNWKN
+558 AKEISQEMTNWKN
-571 QVTPILGEVDVMVFA
+571 QVTPILGEVDVLVFA

-624 SYVRQTR
+624 SYIRQTR
-631 IMVTGMNMQWHQSW
+631 LMVTGMNMQWHPTW
-645 FTQYFDCNTI
+645 FTQYFDCNAV
-655 LDIAV
+655 LDTAV
-660 RGNVPNS
+660 RGSVPNS

>member
-14 KEYGFDPSLFMDTD
+14 KEYGFDPSLFMDAD
-28 ETEDEPVTGS
+28 ETEGEPVTDS
-38 AFESAEDGDD
+38 AYESAEDSDED
-48 TLFGDF
+48 FLGDF
-54 DLDSLPDEDNSG
+54 DLDSLPDEEDSG
-66 DGGSEFDD
+66 DDAGAFDD
-74 FDLDELTGE
+74 FDLDDITGE
-83 FSDEGDLTE
+83 IS
-92 YAEEAAE
+92 EEE
-99 DTELPE
+99 DPVDIPE

-110 IRRRKPRQEEPG
+110 IRRRQNRQEEPQD
-122 KEPALPEDSEY
+122 PVLPEEDVQLEEEVPEDAVAEEDAGEESEEE
-133 PEEELPE
+133 PEEEKP
-140 DTAPD
+140 AR
-145 ADAEEEYN
+145 
-153 EDSEEKK
+153 
-160 SLFRRKPKE
+160 RRKPRP

-186 APMRQT
+186 APIRQT
-192 EDIQTVDENGRIRR
+192 EDEQTVDANGRIRR

-225 AGVALLLVL
+225 AGIALLLVL

-245 KKKLLNDEAS
+245 KKKMLNDEAS

-268 AEKEYDALIA
+268 AEKEYDALMA
-278 EAEALAAGYNYD
+278 EAEALAAGYSYD

-295 LNTFSGT
+295 LNTFTGT

-327 KDISQIPNL
+327 KDVSQIPNL
-336 SFHVLMADPTRAIS
+336 SFHVLMADPQRAIS

-362 VTIDEFSK
+362 VTTDEFSK
-370 ILEHLYSGGY
+370 ILEQLYAGGY

-391 STGVDGR
+391 STGVDGK

-441 AGFASK
+441 AGFACK

-455 IKAQYVDGSN
+455 IKAQYVDSSN
-465 QTLIGNY
+465 QTLVGNY

-510 NTSYIASKSQGYYD
+510 NTSYIASKSQSYYD

-538 DKGYTIAS
+538 EKGYTIAS

-558 AKEINQEMTNWKN
+558 AKEISQEMTNWKN
-571 QVTPILGEVDVMVFA
+571 QVTPILGEVDVLVFA

-631 IMVTGMNMQWHQSW
+631 IMVTGMNMQWHPTW
-645 FTQYFDCNTI
+645 FTQYFDCNAV
-655 LDIAV
+655 LDISV

>member
-14 KEYGFDPSLFMDTD
+14 KEYGFDPSLFMDAD
-28 ETEDEPVTGS
+28 EAEDAPVTDS
-38 AFESAEDGDD
+38 AYESAEDSDAD
-48 TLFGDF
+48 FLGDF
-54 DLDSLPDEDNSG
+54 DLDSLPDEEDSG
-66 DGGSEFDD
+66 DDAGAFDD
-74 FDLDELTGE
+74 FDLDDITGE
-83 FSDEGDLTE
+83 IS
-92 YAEEAAE
+92 EEE
-99 DTELPE
+99 DPMDLPE
-105 EEDIP
+105 EEDLP
-110 IRRRKPRQEEPG
+110 IRRRRQHRQEVPQEEPQ
-122 KEPALPEDSEY
+122 EPQDP
-133 PEEELPE
+133 ELPE
-140 DTAPD
+140 ED
-145 ADAEEEYN
+145 AQPEDEVPEDEFPEEDAEEE
-153 EDSEEKK
+153 SEGDAEPEADKPA
-160 SLFRRKPKE
+160 RRRRTRA

-186 APMRQT
+186 APIRQT
-192 EDIQTVDENGRIRR
+192 EDEQTVDANGRIRR

-225 AGVALLLVL
+225 AGIALLLVL

-245 KKKLLNDEAS
+245 KKKMLNDEAN

-268 AEKEYDALIA
+268 AEKEYDALMA

-295 LNTFSGT
+295 LNTFTGT

-307 QAITAKKAEYTTAQ
+307 QAITAKKAEYTNAQ

-327 KDISQIPNL
+327 KDVSQIPNL

-370 ILEHLYSGGY
+370 ILEQLYAGGY

-391 STGVDGR
+391 STGVDGK

-441 AGFASK
+441 AGFACK
-447 LVVDENGD
+447 LVVDANGD

-465 QTLIGNY
+465 QTLVGNY

-510 NTSYIASKSQGYYD
+510 NTSYIASKSQSYYD

-529 AKEIAQALR
+529 AKEITQALR
-538 DKGYTIAS
+538 EKGYTIAS

-558 AKEINQEMTNWKN
+558 AKEISQEMTNWKN
-571 QVTPILGEVDVMVFA
+571 QVTPILGEVDVLVFA

-624 SYVRQTR
+624 SYIRQTR
-631 IMVTGMNMQWHQSW
+631 LMVTGMNMQWHPTW
-645 FTQYFDCNTI
+645 FTQYFDCNAV
-655 LDIAV
+655 LDTAV
-660 RGNVPNS
+660 RGSVPNS

>member
-14 KEYGFDPSLFMDTD
+14 KEYGFDPSLFMDAD
-28 ETEDEPVTGS
+28 ETEEAPVTDS
-38 AFESAEDGDD
+38 AFESAEDPDAD
-48 TLFGDF
+48 FLGDF
-54 DLDSLPDEDNSG
+54 DLDSLPDEEDSG
-66 DGGSEFDD
+66 DDAGVFDD
-74 FDLDELTGE
+74 FDLDDITGE
-83 FSDEGDLTE
+83 NSE
-92 YAEEAAE
+92 AE
-99 DTELPE
+99 DPMDLSEEEDLPIRRRRQNRQEEPQDPVLPEEDVLQEDEVPEDELPE
-105 EEDIP
+105 EDTEEESEEEP
-110 IRRRKPRQEEPG
+110 EAEKPARRRKPR
-122 KEPALPEDSEY
+122 A
-133 PEEELPE
+133 
-140 DTAPD
+140 
-145 ADAEEEYN
+145 
-153 EDSEEKK
+153 
-160 SLFRRKPKE
+160 

-192 EDIQTVDENGRIRR
+192 EDVQTVDENGRIRR

-225 AGVALLLVL
+225 AGLALLLVL

-245 KKKLLNDEAS
+245 KKKMLNDEAN

-268 AEKEYDALIA
+268 AEKEYDALMA

-295 LNTFSGT
+295 LNTFTGT

-307 QAITAKKAEYTTAQ
+307 QAITAKKAEYTNAQ

-327 KDISQIPNL
+327 KDVSQIPNL

-370 ILEHLYSGGY
+370 ILEQLYAGGY

-391 STGVDGR
+391 STGVDGK

-441 AGFASK
+441 AGFACK
-447 LVVDENGD
+447 LVVDANGD

-465 QTLIGNY
+465 QTLVGNY

-510 NTSYIASKSQGYYD
+510 NTSYIASKSQSYYD

-529 AKEIAQALR
+529 AKEITQALR
-538 DKGYTIAS
+538 EKGYTIAS

-558 AKEINQEMTNWKN
+558 AKEISQEMTNWKN
-571 QVTPILGEVDVMVFA
+571 QVTPILGEVDVLVFA
-586 RENGGINDYTGAVF
+586 RENGGITDYTGAVF

-631 IMVTGMNMQWHQSW
+631 IMVTGMNMQWHPTW
-645 FTQYFDCNTI
+645 FTQYFDCNAV

-660 RGNVPNS
+660 RGSVPNS

>member
-1 MDKNDFDVDFDFE
+1 M
-14 KEYGFDPSLFMDTD
+14 
-28 ETEDEPVTGS
+28 
-38 AFESAEDGDD
+38 
-48 TLFGDF
+48 
-54 DLDSLPDEDNSG
+54 
-66 DGGSEFDD
+66 
-74 FDLDELTGE
+74 
-83 FSDEGDLTE
+83 
-92 YAEEAAE
+92 
-99 DTELPE
+99 
-105 EEDIP
+105 
-110 IRRRKPRQEEPG
+110 
-122 KEPALPEDSEY
+122 
-133 PEEELPE
+133 
-140 DTAPD
+140 
-145 ADAEEEYN
+145 
-153 EDSEEKK
+153 
-160 SLFRRKPKE
+160 
-169 DKPKK
+169 
-174 PSVFSKLLDLYL
+174 FSKLLDLYL

-192 EDIQTVDENGRIRR
+192 EDVQTVDENGRIRR

-225 AGVALLLVL
+225 AGLALLLVL

-245 KKKLLNDEAS
+245 KKKMLNDEAT

-268 AEKEYDALIA
+268 AEKEYDALMA

-295 LNTFSGT
+295 LNTFTGT

-307 QAITAKKAEYTTAQ
+307 QAITAKKAEYTNAQ

-327 KDISQIPNL
+327 KDVSQIPNL

-370 ILEHLYSGGY
+370 ILEQLYAGGY

-391 STGVDGR
+391 STGVDGK

-441 AGFASK
+441 AGFACK
-447 LVVDENGD
+447 LVVDANGD

-465 QTLIGNY
+465 QTLVGNY

-510 NTSYIASKSQGYYD
+510 NTSYIASKSQSYYD

-529 AKEIAQALR
+529 AKEITQALR
-538 DKGYTIAS
+538 EKGYTIAS

-558 AKEINQEMTNWKN
+558 AKEISQEMTNWKN
-571 QVTPILGEVDVMVFA
+571 QVTPILGEVDVLVFA

-631 IMVTGMNMQWHQSW
+631 IMVTGMNMQWHPTW
-645 FTQYFDCNTI
+645 FTQYFDCNAV

-660 RGNVPNS
+660 RGSVPNS

>member
-14 KEYGFDPSLFMDTD
+14 KEYGFDPSLFMDAD
-28 ETEDEPVTGS
+28 ETEEEPVTDS
-38 AFESAEDGDD
+38 AFESADSDAD
-48 TLFGDF
+48 FLGDF
-54 DLDSLPDEDNSG
+54 DLDSLPDEEDSG
-66 DGGSEFDD
+66 DDAGVFDD
-74 FDLDELTGE
+74 FDLDDITGE
-83 FSDEGDLTE
+83 NSE
-92 YAEEAAE
+92 AE
-99 DTELPE
+99 DPMDLPE
-105 EEDIP
+105 EEDLP
-110 IRRRKPRQEEPG
+110 IRRRRQNRQEEPQDPELPEEDVLQEDEVPEDELPEEDTEEESEEEPEAEKPSRRRKPR
-122 KEPALPEDSEY
+122 A
-133 PEEELPE
+133 
-140 DTAPD
+140 
-145 ADAEEEYN
+145 
-153 EDSEEKK
+153 
-160 SLFRRKPKE
+160 

-192 EDIQTVDENGRIRR
+192 EDVQTVDENGRIRR

-225 AGVALLLVL
+225 AGLALLLVL

-245 KKKLLNDEAS
+245 KKKMLNDEAN
-255 RRESLS
+255 RRQSLS

-268 AEKEYDALIA
+268 AEKEYDALMA

-295 LNTFSGT
+295 LNTFTGT

-307 QAITAKKAEYTTAQ
+307 QAITAKKAEYTNAQ

-327 KDISQIPNL
+327 KDVSQIPNL

-370 ILEHLYSGGY
+370 ILEQLYAGGY

-391 STGVDGR
+391 STGVDGK

-441 AGFASK
+441 AGFACK
-447 LVVDENGD
+447 LVVDANGD

-465 QTLIGNY
+465 QTLVGNY

-510 NTSYIASKSQGYYD
+510 NTSYIASKSQSYYD

-529 AKEIAQALR
+529 AKEITQALR
-538 DKGYTIAS
+538 EKGYTIAS

-558 AKEINQEMTNWKN
+558 AKEISQEMTNWKN
-571 QVTPILGEVDVMVFA
+571 QVTPILGEVDVLVFA

-624 SYVRQTR
+624 SYIRQTR
-631 IMVTGMNMQWHQSW
+631 LMVTGMNMQWHPTW
-645 FTQYFDCNTI
+645 FTQYFDCNAV
-655 LDIAV
+655 LDTAV
-660 RGNVPNS
+660 RGSVPNS

>member
-14 KEYGFDPSLFMDTD
+14 KEYGFDPSLFMDAD
-28 ETEDEPVTGS
+28 ETEEEPVTDS
-38 AFESAEDGDD
+38 AFESADSDAD
-48 TLFGDF
+48 FLGDF
-54 DLDSLPDEDNSG
+54 DLDSLPDEEDSG
-66 DGGSEFDD
+66 DDAGGFDD
-74 FDLDELTGE
+74 FDLDDITGDI
-83 FSDEGDLTE
+83 SDG
-92 YAEEAAE
+92 E
-99 DTELPE
+99 DSVDIPE

-110 IRRRKPRQEEPG
+110 IRRRQNRQEEPQD
-122 KEPALPEDSEY
+122 PVLPEEDAQ
-133 PEEELPE
+133 PEDELPE
-140 DTAPD
+140 DELPAEDT
-145 ADAEEEYN
+145 EEE
-153 EDSEEKK
+153 SEEEPEAEKPAR
-160 SLFRRKPKE
+160 RRKPRA

-192 EDIQTVDENGRIRR
+192 EDVQTVDENGRIRR

-225 AGVALLLVL
+225 AGLALLLVL

-245 KKKLLNDEAS
+245 KKKMLNDEAN

-268 AEKEYDALIA
+268 AEKEYDALMA

-295 LNTFSGT
+295 LNTFTGT

-307 QAITAKKAEYTTAQ
+307 QAITAKKAEYTNAQ

-327 KDISQIPNL
+327 KDVSQIPNL

-370 ILEHLYSGGY
+370 ILEQLYAGGY

-391 STGVDGR
+391 STGVDGK

-441 AGFASK
+441 AGFACK
-447 LVVDENGD
+447 LVVDANGD

-465 QTLIGNY
+465 QTLVGNY

-510 NTSYIASKSQGYYD
+510 NTSYIASKSQSYYD

-529 AKEIAQALR
+529 AKEITQALR
-538 DKGYTIAS
+538 EKGYTIAS

-558 AKEINQEMTNWKN
+558 AKEISQEMTNWKN
-571 QVTPILGEVDVMVFA
+571 QVTPILGEVDVLVFA

-631 IMVTGMNMQWHQSW
+631 LMVTGMNMQWHPTW
-645 FTQYFDCNTI
+645 FTQYFDCNAV
-655 LDIAV
+655 LDTAV
-660 RGNVPNS
+660 RGSVPNS

>member
-14 KEYGFDPSLFMDTD
+14 KEYGFDPSLFMDAE
-28 ETEDEPVTGS
+28 ETEDAPVTDS
-38 AFESAEDGDD
+38 AFESAEDSDPG
-48 TLFGDF
+48 LLGDF
-54 DLDSLPDEDNSG
+54 DLDSLPEEEEPG
-66 DGGSEFDD
+66 EFDD
-74 FDLDELTGE
+74 FDLDDITGE
-83 FSDEGDLTE
+83 IS
-92 YAEEAAE
+92 EEE
-99 DTELPE
+99 DSMDPPE
-105 EEDIP
+105 EEDLPIRRWQTRGAEPQEPAASEEDGQPEEEIP
-110 IRRRKPRQEEPG
+110 EDGFSDEESEEETDEETEKPVRRRKPR
-122 KEPALPEDSEY
+122 
-133 PEEELPE
+133 
-140 DTAPD
+140 
-145 ADAEEEYN
+145 AE
-153 EDSEEKK
+153 
-160 SLFRRKPKE
+160 R
-169 DKPKK
+169 PKK

-192 EDIQTVDENGRIRR
+192 EDTQTVDANGRVRR

-234 SFIVGSVTNAV
+234 SFIVGSVTNAF
-245 KKKLLNDEAS
+245 KKKKLNDEAS

-268 AEKEYDALIA
+268 AEKEYDALMTDA
-278 EAEALAAGYNYD
+278 ETLAAGYNYD

-295 LNTFSGT
+295 LNTFTGT
-302 DAEHQ
+302 DPEHQ
-307 QAITAKKAEYTTAQ
+307 QAITAKIAEYTTAQ

-327 KDISQIPNL
+327 KDVSQIPNL
-336 SFHVLMADPTRAIS
+336 SFHVLLVDPQRAFS
-350 DAQYGG
+350 DASLGG

-370 ILEHLYSGGY
+370 ILDQLYAGGY

-391 STGVDGR
+391 STGVDGK

-421 VNYFNYMIDGNNDGE
+421 VNYFNYMIDGNDDGE

-441 AGFASK
+441 DGFACK
-447 LVVDENGD
+447 LVIDGNGD

-465 QTLIGNY
+465 QTLVGNY

-488 SYRGARATLA
+488 SYQGARATLA
-498 VTGHEGVFGYRC
+498 VTGDEGVFGYRC
-510 NTSYIASKSQGYYD
+510 NTSYIASKSQSYYD

-529 AKEIAQALR
+529 AKEITQALR

-546 YTYSNQ
+546 YTYSNK
-552 KYRDLS
+552 KYRDL
-558 AKEINQEMTNWKN
+558 AAREISQEMTNWKS
-571 QVTPILGEVDVMVFA
+571 QITPILGEVDVLVFA
-586 RENGGINDYTGAVF
+586 RENGGIGDYTGAVF
-600 TALSDTGFQY
+600 NTLSDTGFQY
-610 FVDDGEKPSVTINT
+610 FVDDGEKPAVTINT

-631 IMVTGMNMQWHQSW
+631 LMVTGMNMQWHPTW
-645 FTQYFDCNTI
+645 FTQYFDCNAV
-655 LDIAV
+655 LDISV

>member
-14 KEYGFDPSLFMDTD
+14 KEYGFDPSLFMDAD
-28 ETEDEPVTGS
+28 EAEDAPVTDS
-38 AFESAEDGDD
+38 AYESAEDSDAD
-48 TLFGDF
+48 FLGDF
-54 DLDSLPDEDNSG
+54 DLDSLPDEEDSG
-66 DGGSEFDD
+66 DDAGAFDD
-74 FDLDELTGE
+74 FDLDDITGE
-83 FSDEGDLTE
+83 IS
-92 YAEEAAE
+92 EEE
-99 DTELPE
+99 DPMDLPE
-105 EEDIP
+105 EEDLP
-110 IRRRKPRQEEPG
+110 IRRRRQHRQEVPQEEPQ
-122 KEPALPEDSEY
+122 EPQDP
-133 PEEELPE
+133 ELPE
-140 DTAPD
+140 ED
-145 ADAEEEYN
+145 AQPEDEVPEDEFPEEDAEEE
-153 EDSEEKK
+153 SEGDAEPEADKPA
-160 SLFRRKPKE
+160 RRRRTRA

-186 APMRQT
+186 APIRQT
-192 EDIQTVDENGRIRR
+192 EDEQTVDANGRIRR

-225 AGVALLLVL
+225 AGIALLLVL

-245 KKKLLNDEAS
+245 KKKMLNDEAS

-268 AEKEYDALIA
+268 AEKEYDALMA

-295 LNTFSGT
+295 LNTFTGT

-307 QAITAKKAEYTTAQ
+307 QAITEKKAEYTNAQ

-327 KDISQIPNL
+327 KDVSQIPNL

-370 ILEHLYSGGY
+370 ILDQLYAGGY

-391 STGVDGR
+391 STGVDGK

-441 AGFASK
+441 AGFACK
-447 LVVDENGD
+447 LVVDANGD

-465 QTLIGNY
+465 QTLVGNY

-488 SYRGARATLA
+488 SYRGARAILA

-510 NTSYIASKSQGYYD
+510 NTSYIASKSQSYYD

-529 AKEIAQALR
+529 AKEIVQALR

-558 AKEINQEMTNWKN
+558 AKEISQEMTNWKN
-571 QVTPILGEVDVMVFA
+571 QVTPILGEVDVLVFA
-586 RENGGINDYTGAVF
+586 RENGGITDYTGAVF
-600 TALSDTGFQY
+600 TTLSDTGFQY
-610 FVDDGEKPSVTINT
+610 FVDDGEKPTVTINT
-624 SYVRQTR
+624 SFVRQTR
-631 IMVTGMNMQWHQSW
+631 IMVTGMNMQWHPTW
-645 FTQYFDCNTI
+645 FTQYFDCNAV

-660 RGNVPNS
+660 RGSVPNS

>member
-14 KEYGFDPSLFMDTD
+14 KEYGFDPSLFMDAD
-28 ETEDEPVTGS
+28 ETEEAPVTDS
-38 AFESAEDGDD
+38 AFESAEDPDAD
-48 TLFGDF
+48 FLGDF
-54 DLDSLPDEDNSG
+54 DLDSLPDEEDSG
-66 DGGSEFDD
+66 DDAGVFDD
-74 FDLDELTGE
+74 FDLDDITGE
-83 FSDEGDLTE
+83 SSE
-92 YAEEAAE
+92 AE
-99 DTELPE
+99 DPMDLSEEEDLPIRRRRQNRQEEPQDPELPE
-105 EEDIP
+105 EDVLQEDEVP
-110 IRRRKPRQEEPG
+110 EDELPEEDTEEESEEEPEAEKPARRRKPR
-122 KEPALPEDSEY
+122 A
-133 PEEELPE
+133 
-140 DTAPD
+140 
-145 ADAEEEYN
+145 
-153 EDSEEKK
+153 
-160 SLFRRKPKE
+160 

-192 EDIQTVDENGRIRR
+192 EDVQTVDENGRIRR

-225 AGVALLLVL
+225 AGLALLLVL

-245 KKKLLNDEAS
+245 KKKMLNDEAN

-295 LNTFSGT
+295 LNTFTGT

-307 QAITAKKAEYTTAQ
+307 QAITAKKAEYTNAQ

-327 KDISQIPNL
+327 KDVSQIPNL

-370 ILEHLYSGGY
+370 ILEQLYAGGY

-391 STGVDGR
+391 STGVDGK

-441 AGFASK
+441 AGFACK
-447 LVVDENGD
+447 LVVDANGD

-465 QTLIGNY
+465 QTLVGNY

-510 NTSYIASKSQGYYD
+510 NTSYIASKSQSYYD

>member
-14 KEYGFDPSLFMDTD
+14 KEYGFDPSLFMDAD
-28 ETEDEPVTGS
+28 ETEEEPVTDS
-38 AFESAEDGDD
+38 AFESADSDAD
-48 TLFGDF
+48 FLGDF
-54 DLDSLPDEDNSG
+54 DLDSLPDEEDSG
-66 DGGSEFDD
+66 DDAGAFDD
-74 FDLDELTGE
+74 FDLDDITGE
-83 FSDEGDLTE
+83 IS
-92 YAEEAAE
+92 EEE
-99 DTELPE
+99 DPMDLPE
-105 EEDIP
+105 EEDLP
-110 IRRRKPRQEEPG
+110 IRRRRQHRQEVPQEEPQDPVLPEEDAQPEDELPEDELPEEDTEEESEEEPEAEKPARRRKPR
-122 KEPALPEDSEY
+122 A
-133 PEEELPE
+133 
-140 DTAPD
+140 
-145 ADAEEEYN
+145 
-153 EDSEEKK
+153 
-160 SLFRRKPKE
+160 

-192 EDIQTVDENGRIRR
+192 EDVQTVDENGRIRR

-225 AGVALLLVL
+225 AGIALLLVL

-245 KKKLLNDEAS
+245 KKKMLNDEAN

-268 AEKEYDALIA
+268 AEKEYDALMA

-295 LNTFSGT
+295 LNTFTGT

-307 QAITAKKAEYTTAQ
+307 QAITAKKAEYTNAQ

-327 KDISQIPNL
+327 KDVSQIPNL

-370 ILEHLYSGGY
+370 ILEQLYAGGY

-391 STGVDGR
+391 STGVDGK

-441 AGFASK
+441 AGFACK
-447 LVVDENGD
+447 LVVDANGD

-465 QTLIGNY
+465 QTLVGNY

-510 NTSYIASKSQGYYD
+510 NTSYIASKSQSYYD

-529 AKEIAQALR
+529 AKEITQALR
-538 DKGYTIAS
+538 EKGYTIAS

-558 AKEINQEMTNWKN
+558 AKEISQEMTNWKN
-571 QVTPILGEVDVMVFA
+571 QVTPILGEVDVLVFA

-624 SYVRQTR
+624 SYIRQTR
-631 IMVTGMNMQWHQSW
+631 LMVTGMNMQWHPTW
-645 FTQYFDCNTI
+645 FTQYFDCNAV
-655 LDIAV
+655 LDTAV
-660 RGNVPNS
+660 RGSVPNS

>member
-14 KEYGFDPSLFMDTD
+14 KEYGFDPSLFMDAD
-28 ETEDEPVTGS
+28 KTEEEPVTDS
-38 AFESAEDGDD
+38 AYEAAEDSEDD
-48 TLFGDF
+48 FLGDF
-54 DLDSLPDEDNSG
+54 DLDSLPDEDASG
-66 DGGSEFDD
+66 DDAGAFDD
-74 FDLDELTGE
+74 FDLDDITGE
-83 FSDEGDLTE
+83 ISDG
-92 YAEEAAE
+92 E
-99 DTELPE
+99 DSMDLPE
-105 EEDIP
+105 EEDLP
-110 IRRRKPRQEEPG
+110 IRRRRQNRQEVPRE
-122 KEPALPEDSEY
+122 EPAES
-133 PEEELPE
+133 ELPE
-140 DTAPD
+140 ED
-145 ADAEEEYN
+145 AQPEDEVPEDELPEEDAEEESDG
-153 EDSEEKK
+153 EPEEEKPA
-160 SLFRRKPKE
+160 RRRRPRE

-186 APMRQT
+186 APIRQT
-192 EDIQTVDENGRIRR
+192 EDEQTVDANGRIRR

-245 KKKLLNDEAS
+245 KKKMLNDEAN

-268 AEKEYDALIA
+268 AEKEYGALMA

-295 LNTFSGT
+295 LNTFTGT

-327 KDISQIPNL
+327 KDVSQIPNL
-336 SFHVLMADPTRAIS
+336 SFHVLMADPQRAIS

-370 ILEHLYSGGY
+370 ILDQLYAGGY

-391 STGVDGR
+391 STGVDGK

-441 AGFASK
+441 AGFACK
-447 LVVDENGD
+447 LVVDANGD

-465 QTLIGNY
+465 QTLVGNY

-510 NTSYIASKSQGYYD
+510 NTSYIASKSQSYYD

-538 DKGYTIAS
+538 EKGYTIAS

-558 AKEINQEMTNWKN
+558 AKEISQEMTNWKN
-571 QVTPILGEVDVMVFA
+571 QVTPILGEVDVLVFA

-631 IMVTGMNMQWHQSW
+631 LMVTGMNMQWHQTW
-645 FTQYFDCNTI
+645 FTQYFDCNAV

-660 RGNVPNS
+660 RGSVPNS

>member
-14 KEYGFDPSLFMDTD
+14 KEYGFDPSLFMDAD
-28 ETEDEPVTGS
+28 KTEEEPADDS
-38 AFESAEDGDD
+38 AYESAEDSEEDF
-48 TLFGDF
+48 LGDF
-54 DLDSLPDEDNSG
+54 DLDSLPDEEDSG
-66 DGGSEFDD
+66 EDAGAFDD
-74 FDLDELTGE
+74 FDLDDVTGE
-83 FSDEGDLTE
+83 ISDG
-92 YAEEAAE
+92 E
-99 DTELPE
+99 DPADIPE

-110 IRRRKPRQEEPG
+110 IRRRRSRQEPPQD
-122 KEPALPEDSEY
+122 PALPDDDGQ
-133 PEEELPE
+133 PEEALEDELPE
-140 DTAPD
+140 E
-145 ADAEEEYN
+145 DAEEES
-153 EDSEEKK
+153 EAVPEEEPEEEKPV
-160 SLFRRKPKE
+160 RRKRVQP

-174 PSVFSKLLDLYL
+174 PSVFSRLLDLYL
-186 APMRQT
+186 APVRQT
-192 EDIQTVDENGRIRR
+192 EDVQTVDENGRIRR

-225 AGVALLLVL
+225 AGLALLLVL

-245 KKKLLNDEAS
+245 KKKMLNDEAS

-295 LNTFSGT
+295 LNTFTGT
-302 DAEHQ
+302 SAEHQ
-307 QAITAKKAEYTTAQ
+307 QAITAKKAEYTNAQ

-327 KDISQIPNL
+327 KDVSQIPNL
-336 SFHVLMADPTRAIS
+336 SFHVLMADPQRAIS

-362 VTIDEFSK
+362 VTTDEFSR
-370 ILEHLYSGGY
+370 ILDQLYAGGY

-391 STGVDGR
+391 STGVDGK

-441 AGFASK
+441 AGFACK
-447 LVVDENGD
+447 LVVDANGD

-465 QTLIGNY
+465 QTLVGNY

-510 NTSYIASKSQGYYD
+510 NTSYISSKSQGYYD

-529 AKEIAQALR
+529 AKEIVQALR

-558 AKEINQEMTNWKN
+558 AKEISQEMTNWKN
-571 QVTPILGEVDVMVFA
+571 QVTPILGEVDVLVFA

-610 FVDDGEKPSVTINT
+610 FVDDGEKPAVTINT

-631 IMVTGMNMQWHQSW
+631 LMVTGMNMQWHPTW
-645 FTQYFDCNTI
+645 FTQYFDCNAV
-655 LDIAV
+655 LDTTV
-660 RGNVPNS
+660 RGSVPNS

>member
-14 KEYGFDPSLFMDTD
+14 KEYGFDPSLFMDAD
-28 ETEDEPVTGS
+28 ETEEAPVTDS
-38 AFESAEDGDD
+38 AFESAEDPDAD
-48 TLFGDF
+48 FLGDF
-54 DLDSLPDEDNSG
+54 DLDSLPDEEDSG
-66 DGGSEFDD
+66 DDAGVFDD
-74 FDLDELTGE
+74 FDLDDITGE
-83 FSDEGDLTE
+83 SSE
-92 YAEEAAE
+92 AE
-99 DTELPE
+99 DPMDLSEEEDLPIRRRRQNRQEEPQDPELPE
-105 EEDIP
+105 EDVLQEDEVP
-110 IRRRKPRQEEPG
+110 EDELPEEDTEEESEEEPEAEKPARRRKPR
-122 KEPALPEDSEY
+122 A
-133 PEEELPE
+133 
-140 DTAPD
+140 
-145 ADAEEEYN
+145 
-153 EDSEEKK
+153 
-160 SLFRRKPKE
+160 

-192 EDIQTVDENGRIRR
+192 EDVQTVDENGRIRR

-225 AGVALLLVL
+225 AGLALLLVL

-245 KKKLLNDEAS
+245 KKKMLNDEAN

-268 AEKEYDALIA
+268 AEKEYDALMA

-295 LNTFSGT
+295 LNTFTGT

-307 QAITAKKAEYTTAQ
+307 QAITAKKAEYTNAQ

-327 KDISQIPNL
+327 KDVSQIPNL

-370 ILEHLYSGGY
+370 ILEQLYAGGY

-391 STGVDGR
+391 STGVDGK

-441 AGFASK
+441 AGFACK
-447 LVVDENGD
+447 LVVDANGD

-465 QTLIGNY
+465 QTLVGNY

-510 NTSYIASKSQGYYD
+510 NTSYIASKSQSYYD

-529 AKEIAQALR
+529 AKEITQALR
-538 DKGYTIAS
+538 EKGYTIAS

-558 AKEINQEMTNWKN
+558 AKEISQEMTNWKN
-571 QVTPILGEVDVMVFA
+571 QVTPILGEVDVLVFA

-631 IMVTGMNMQWHQSW
+631 IMVTGMNMQWHPTW
-645 FTQYFDCNTI
+645 FTQYFDCNAV

-660 RGNVPNS
+660 RGSVPNS

>member
-14 KEYGFDPSLFMDTD
+14 KEYGFDPSLFMDAD
-28 ETEDEPVTGS
+28 ETEEAPVTDS
-38 AFESAEDGDD
+38 AFESAEDPDAD
-48 TLFGDF
+48 FLGDF
-54 DLDSLPDEDNSG
+54 DLDSLPDEEDSG
-66 DGGSEFDD
+66 DDAGVFDD
-74 FDLDELTGE
+74 FDLDDITGE
-83 FSDEGDLTE
+83 NSE
-92 YAEEAAE
+92 AE
-99 DTELPE
+99 DPMDLPE
-105 EEDIP
+105 EEDLP
-110 IRRRKPRQEEPG
+110 IRRRRQNRQEEPQDPVLPEEDVLQEDEVPEDELPEEDTEEESEEEPEAEKPARRRKPR
-122 KEPALPEDSEY
+122 A
-133 PEEELPE
+133 
-140 DTAPD
+140 
-145 ADAEEEYN
+145 
-153 EDSEEKK
+153 
-160 SLFRRKPKE
+160 

-192 EDIQTVDENGRIRR
+192 EDVQTVDENGRIRR

-225 AGVALLLVL
+225 AGLALLLVL

-245 KKKLLNDEAS
+245 KKKMLNDEAN

-295 LNTFSGT
+295 LNTFTGT

-307 QAITAKKAEYTTAQ
+307 QAITAKKAEYTNAQ

-327 KDISQIPNL
+327 KDVSQIPNL

-370 ILEHLYSGGY
+370 ILEQLYAGGY

-391 STGVDGR
+391 STGVDGK

-441 AGFASK
+441 AGFACK
-447 LVVDENGD
+447 LVVDANGD

-465 QTLIGNY
+465 QTLVGNY

-510 NTSYIASKSQGYYD
+510 NTSYIASKSQSYYD

-529 AKEIAQALR
+529 AKEITQALR
-538 DKGYTIAS
+538 EKGYTIAS

-558 AKEINQEMTNWKN
+558 AKEISQEMTNWKN
-571 QVTPILGEVDVMVFA
+571 QVTPILGEVDVLVFA

-631 IMVTGMNMQWHQSW
+631 IMVTGMNMQWHPTW
-645 FTQYFDCNTI
+645 FTQYFDCNAV

-660 RGNVPNS
+660 RGSVPNS

>member
-14 KEYGFDPSLFMDTD
+14 KEYGFDPSLFMDAD
-28 ETEDEPVTGS
+28 ETEEAPVTDS
-38 AFESAEDGDD
+38 AFESAEDPDAD
-48 TLFGDF
+48 FLGDF
-54 DLDSLPDEDNSG
+54 DLDSLPDEEDSG
-66 DGGSEFDD
+66 DDVGVFDD
-74 FDLDELTGE
+74 FDLDDITGE
-83 FSDEGDLTE
+83 SSE
-92 YAEEAAE
+92 AE
-99 DTELPE
+99 DPMDLSEEEDLPIRRRRQNRQEEPQDPVLPEEDVLQEDEVPEDELPE
-105 EEDIP
+105 EDTEEESEEEP
-110 IRRRKPRQEEPG
+110 EAEKPARRRKPR
-122 KEPALPEDSEY
+122 A
-133 PEEELPE
+133 
-140 DTAPD
+140 
-145 ADAEEEYN
+145 
-153 EDSEEKK
+153 
-160 SLFRRKPKE
+160 

-192 EDIQTVDENGRIRR
+192 EDVQTVDENGRIRR

-225 AGVALLLVL
+225 AGLALLLVL

-245 KKKLLNDEAS
+245 KKKMLNDEAN

-268 AEKEYDALIA
+268 AEKEYDALMA

-295 LNTFSGT
+295 LNTFTGT

-307 QAITAKKAEYTTAQ
+307 QAITAKKAEYTNAQ

-327 KDISQIPNL
+327 KDVSQIPNL

-370 ILEHLYSGGY
+370 ILEQLYAGGY

-391 STGVDGR
+391 STGVDGK

-441 AGFASK
+441 AGFACK
-447 LVVDENGD
+447 LVVDANGD

-465 QTLIGNY
+465 QTLVGNY

-510 NTSYIASKSQGYYD
+510 NTSYIASKSQSYYD

-529 AKEIAQALR
+529 AKEITQALR
-538 DKGYTIAS
+538 EKGYTIAS

-558 AKEINQEMTNWKN
+558 AKEISQEMTNWKN
-571 QVTPILGEVDVMVFA
+571 QVTPILGEVDVLVFA

-631 IMVTGMNMQWHQSW
+631 IMVTGMNMQWHPTW
-645 FTQYFDCNTI
+645 FTQYFDCNAV

-660 RGNVPNS
+660 RGSVPNS